1 MHIFLKVS
9 TFYNEILLL
18 FQQLYKTD
26 VQVYVGRGCN
36 DNFYRVTLNS
46 NIKIKFS
53 KIILYSNSLSKLLT
67 RDNTQRVNISQVT

>member
-18 FQQLYKTD
+18 FQQSHKID

-36 DNFYRVTLNS
+36 DNFYSVTLNS

-53 KIILYSNSLSKLLT
+53 KIILYSKSLSKLLT
-67 RDNTQRVNISQVT
+67 RDNTLRVNISQVA

>member
-1 MHIFLKVS
+1 MYVKVT

-18 FQQLYKTD
+18 FQQSYKID
-26 VQVYVGRGCN
+26 VQVYVGRGFM
-36 DNFYRVTLNS
+36 DKFYSVTLNS

-67 RDNTQRVNISQVT
+67 RDNTLRVNISQVA